1 MFEKQI
7 SFNLTVFYRTLH
19 DSNWQVT
26 DLTVS
31 RNNILVA
38 KISRMQSQTRLS
50 FQSPPPR
57 LKIAIQTHKKII
69 DSRKK

>member
-38 KISRMQSQTRLS
+38 KI
-50 FQSPPPR
+50 
-57 LKIAIQTHKKII
+57 
-69 DSRKK
+69 